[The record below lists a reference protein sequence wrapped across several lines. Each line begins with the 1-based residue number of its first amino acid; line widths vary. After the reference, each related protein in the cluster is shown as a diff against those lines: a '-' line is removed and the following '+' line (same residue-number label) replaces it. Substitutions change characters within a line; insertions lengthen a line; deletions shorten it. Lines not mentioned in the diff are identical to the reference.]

1 MHFESKTIMLPAAT
15 ATSRVKIATT
25 AKRAFID
32 NVVIGGSSF
41 VHENLALGNVTSYN
55 VTGLTVNTDYYYT
68 VTAKYNDTASAKSNE
83 IKVTTSESTNSAPSA
98 TMQSLRKVGN
108 QIIFETSAQQLVE
121 IFNVTGQR
129 LMSTTSVDGVNAIT
143 VNTKGLV
150 LVKIGKET
158 AKVIM

>member
-1 MHFESKTIMLPAAT
+1 MLFR
-15 ATSRVKIATT
+15 S
-25 AKRAFID
+25 
-32 NVVIGGSSF
+32 
-41 VHENLALGNVTSYN
+41 
-55 VTGLTVNTDYYYT
+55 

-83 IKVTTSESTNSAPSA
+83 IKVTTSETTNSAPSA

-108 QIIFETSAQQLVE
+108 QIVFETSAQQSVE
-121 IFNVTGQR
+121 IFNITGQR